1 MSDRN
6 NQEKFKEI
14 LGMAAIK
21 AEAKRNPSD
30 EKQFKNPVEV
40 NLNNSHHELDLP
52 VYEELVELPSR
63 GLLYRED
70 HPLYGKTHVEI
81 KQVSGKEEKILTNK
95 DYIKSGVALTSF
107 VKSLLL
113 DEDLKKSSNFDDLVD
128 ADRTAIILAAR
139 VSAFGADYDV
149 DITCPSCFTK
159 HEYTF
164 DLLDCKKNAGFFDL
178 PEEEKDG
185 IEYLG
190 GGLFRFTLPT
200 SGLSV
205 VTKVSTQNIAS
216 KIEKL
221 TATNKTIDFATLFVD
236 LVHKVNDVDLSKE
249 QKSQVHDALKLS
261 DIWAFKKILKKISPV
276 FSLEQ
281 EWKCVNCELEDE
293 MEAPITSR
301 FLFPKL

>member
-14 LGMAAIK
+14 LGMAAFKPEKK
-21 AEAKRNPSD
+21 AVRP
-30 EKQFKNPVEV
+30 EKEIREPVEANV
-40 NLNNSHHELDLP
+40 DDSHHQLDLP

-63 GLLYRED
+63 GLCYKD
-70 HPLYGKTHVEI
+70 SHPLYGKTHVEI

-95 DYIKSGVALTSF
+95 DYLKSGIALTSF

-113 DEDLKKSSNFDDLVD
+113 DEELKKPVHFDEIVD

-139 VSAFGADYDV
+139 VSAFGNDYEV
-149 DITCPSCFTK
+149 EVTCPSCFHK
-159 HEYTF
+159 HEYVF

-178 PEEEKDG
+178 PEEEREG
-185 IEYLG
+185 VEYLG
-190 GGLFRFTLPT
+190 GGIFEFTLPT
-200 SGLSV
+200 SGLRV
-205 VTKVSTQNIAS
+205 ATKISTQSLAS
-216 KIEKL
+216 RIEKL
-221 TATNKTIDFATLFVD
+221 TAANKAIDFSTLFAEIV
-236 LVHKVNDVDLSKE
+236 VRINDAELSKE
-249 QKSQVHDALKLS
+249 QKLQVHDALKLS
-261 DIWAFKKILKKISPV
+261 DIWDFKKKLKKVSPV

>member
-14 LGMAAIK
+14 LGMAAFKTEKKAVRPEKEIK
-21 AEAKRNPSD
+21 E
-30 EKQFKNPVEV
+30 PVEV
-40 NLNNSHHELDLP
+40 NVNDSHHQFELP

-63 GLLYRED
+63 GLCYRD
-70 HPLYGKTHVEI
+70 SHPLYGKTHIEI

-95 DYIKSGVALTSF
+95 DYLKSGIALTSF

-113 DEDLKKSSNFDDLVD
+113 DEELKKPVNFDEIVD

-139 VSAFGADYDV
+139 VSAFGNDYDV
-149 DITCPSCFTK
+149 EITCPSCFHK
-159 HEYTF
+159 HEYVF

-178 PEEEKDG
+178 PEEEREG
-185 IEYLG
+185 VEYLG
-190 GGLFRFTLPT
+190 GGLFEFTLPT
-200 SGLSV
+200 SGLRV
-205 VTKVSTQNIAS
+205 VTKISTQSLAS

-221 TATNKTIDFATLFVD
+221 TAANKAIDFATLFAEIV
-236 LVHKVNDVDLSKE
+236 VKINDVELSKE
-249 QKSQVHDALKLS
+249 QKLQVHDALKLS
-261 DIWAFKKILKKISPV
+261 DIWDFKKKLKKVSPV